1 MGKMAEYVTIS
12 DAIRIPLE
20 EIELSAIRAQGAGG
34 QHVNTASTA
43 IHLRFDAKHSPSLPD
58 DVRERLL
65 ALGDQRISADG
76 IVVIKAQEFRVQ
88 ERNRRAALERLAEL
102 VRSVL
107 EPPRPRRARTRSA
120 CRLLHRF
127 RNIPPA
133 GPPPPIS
140 TQPSAAMVRG

>member
-107 EPPRPRRARTRSA
+107 EPPRPRRLTRPRPA
-120 CRLLHRF
+120 AQEQRLTDKHR
-127 RNIPPA
+127 RGQLKRDR
-133 GPPPPIS
+133 GP
-140 TQPSAAMVRG
+140 VRED